1 MLLPPLWMARL
12 PLLLLMALLY
22 RLPPLKPLLLV
33 MCLLAQKYLAK
44 RQLLN
49 RLRLPPLLMQLPP
62 PLRLLL
68 QMLQLPLNRSLL
80 KVLLH
85 RPKVSNNDLRRN
97 ANEEREASASLFC
110 ALKMGF
116 GTKKDRSPEGAAN
129 S

>member
-1 MLLPPLWMARL
+1 MLLPPPWMARL

-22 RLPPLKPLLLV
+22 RLLPPKPLLLV

-68 QMLQLPLNRSLL
+68 QMPQLPLNRSLL

-85 RPKVSNNDLRRN
+85 RPKVSNSDLRRN
-97 ANEEREASASLFC
+97 VNEEREASASLFLC
-110 ALKMGF
+110 F
-116 GTKKDRSPEGAAN
+116 QNQT
-129 S
+129 